1 MGWETCHRL
10 VSTIPGHPCW
20 HLWQG
25 EVVGMWRHLVGWG
38 KKGYTLGEGCTK
50 VLASTLHHLR
60 HHVTHTITSLNT
72 YNHTRWYLHSKDDLL
87 RLYKRLLCCLYQ
99 DHSFPPSNTP
109 YNSYTRALLHLSESH
124 LVSIS
129 VPCLTESVSWQT
141 VGFPL
146 FLKYPAKCHKT
157 QRNPPPLP
165 TSVHCPLPPWKYN
178 SQTKHHVTHR
188 YKHWLPANPNVS
200 RTTCHLP

>member
-1 MGWETCHRL
+1 M
-10 VSTIPGHPCW
+10 
-20 HLWQG
+20 
-25 EVVGMWRHLVGWG
+25 VGWG

-72 YNHTRWYLHSKDDLL
+72 YNHTHWYLHSKDDLL

-129 VPCLTESVSWQT
+129 VPCSTESVSRQT
-141 VGFPL
+141 VRF
-146 FLKYPAKCHKT
+146 
-157 QRNPPPLP
+157 
-165 TSVHCPLPPWKYN
+165 
-178 SQTKHHVTHR
+178 
-188 YKHWLPANPNVS
+188 PANRDGASTGEGLCGNGGTNAISSKMGQWWVEKGGS
-200 RTTCHLP
+200 RDGLCNATAGVIVRRAFESEFFVE